1 MLNWLLK
8 KDIIFAV
15 EVSSQLFCFVLTM
28 LTNVWFI
35 DLRPFDKLSHLNSHS
50 VKTVTLS
57 NTIVCQ
63 GGVTAN
69 FEVIVA
75 NNMCWYTYTSSFT
88 DYPTKLTKFNDS

>member
-50 VKTVTLS
+50 V
-57 NTIVCQ
+57 
-63 GGVTAN
+63 
-69 FEVIVA
+69 
-75 NNMCWYTYTSSFT
+75 
-88 DYPTKLTKFNDS
+88 